1 MPARA
6 FTIRPFEPRDLDA
19 AYTICHKVGNK
30 GAGPDDDPGIIGHV
44 YVGPYAKL
52 APELA
57 YVAEDD
63 EGVCGYILGALDSK
77 RHFERYVDEWLPVI
91 CALHAEPTGEEDG
104 WSRTEQI
111 LSELHNPEFFA
122 PPQLAKYPSHLH
134 IDLLPRAQGKGLGTR
149 MISHMIERLQ
159 ELGSRGVHLEME
171 ADNRDAQRFFKRN
184 GFREIARVDDID
196 VVYMG
201 HALNRKFQWKQIWR
215 TQS

>member
-1 MPARA
+1 MPAEV
-6 FTIRPFEPRDLDA
+6 FTIRPFESRDLDA
-19 AYTICHKVGNK
+19 AYRICHEVGNK

-57 YVAEDD
+57 FVAEDD
-63 EGVCGYILGALDSK
+63 EGVCGYVLGVLDSK
-77 RHFERYVDEWLPVI
+77 SHYQRYVDEWLPVI
-91 CALHAEPTGEEDG
+91 CALYAEPEGDEEQ

-111 LSELHNPEFFA
+111 LSGLHNPEFFA

-149 MISHMIERLQ
+149 MIDHTIERLK
-159 ELGSRGVHLEME
+159 ELGSCGVHLETE
-171 ADNRDAQRFFKRN
+171 AANKDAQRFFRKN
-184 GFREIARVDDID
+184 GFREIARIDEID
-196 VVYMG
+196 VVFMG
-201 HALNRKFQWKQIWR
+201 RSLARRFQWKQIWR